1 MPYINKKDRTA
12 AMKKAIAILTQEIES
27 KGDLNYTI
35 CELTAQLI
43 RKTDGMT
50 YTNISNWID
59 GVDGAEKE
67 LTRRLLIPYEEMK
80 QASNGDVETIAELL
94 CHLP

>member
-80 QASNGDVETIAELL
+80 QVSNGDVETIAELL